1 MAGRL
6 DEPAAE
12 ELRVDVAQ
20 ENLCADTVGPNRDA
34 DDTMEWTASDTEP
47 LMFWVTLNAGQ
58 LDGISTSQRFFSFGY
73 L

>member
-1 MAGRL
+1 VAGRL

-34 DDTMEWTASDTEP
+34 DDTMEWTASDTERKRA
-47 LMFWVTLNAGQ
+47 VYTLLTAGTA
-58 LDGISTSQRFFSFGY
+58 SESSFFIRNCF
-73 L
+73 